1 MRPEKRKNIKS
12 FFLSVNKKARQK
24 ARQESIVLD
33 PSSSSPNVRSDSY
46 FFDQN
51 PSISSPSIDETFDE
65 IYVIENSRNESMS
78 VDISRTCYARP
89 SQRKFSSYSLKFE
102 NRSFRSNWLAN
113 KS

>member
-1 MRPEKRKNIKS
+1 MRPEKRKKIKS
-12 FFLSVNKKARQK
+12 FFLSVNRKARQK
-24 ARQESIVLD
+24 ERQESIVLD

-51 PSISSPSIDETFDE
+51 SSISSPSIDE

-78 VDISRTCYARP
+78 VDISRTCYPRP

-113 KS
+113 KSW

>member
-1 MRPEKRKNIKS
+1 MRPEKRKKIKS
-12 FFLSVNKKARQK
+12 FFLSVNRKARQK
-24 ARQESIVLD
+24 ERQESIVLD

-51 PSISSPSIDETFDE
+51 PSISSLSIDETFDE

-89 SQRKFSSYSLKFE
+89 SQRKFQFLLIKI
-102 NRSFRSNWLAN
+102 RKSFFSIKLACQ
-113 KS
+113 